1 MKIPHSQVTISG
13 PFREN
18 SRAHIEVVALGD
30 DQVVIRSVSPKFTHE
45 HYYAGE
51 HLDALR
57 ESLEAARLH
66 ATEPGSVV
74 EVAS

>member
-18 SRAHIEVVALGD
+18 SRARVEVVALGD
-30 DQVVIRSVSPKFTHE
+30 DQVIIRSVSPKFTHE

-51 HLDALR
+51 DLDALR
-57 ESLEAARLH
+57 ESLSAARVSG
-66 ATEPGSVV
+66 TTPGEIV
-74 EVAS
+74 EVA